1 MTLPC
6 MSNPGASLVRRPML
20 QGIVWILAFF
30 LGLVSAQ
37 LLADPVGSS
46 ADGDGSVGPRSKI
59 DSNTKSGPGMVKAPR
74 ASRVLAALAEMAAV
88 AEAAEAAEAGD
99 EKPDGGYT
107 SMAVFARALQL
118 IRQDYVDAGRA
129 GYRRLTH
136 AALRGMLSSL
146 DPHSQ
151 FMDPD
156 DFKGLQEDANS
167 HFGGLG
173 IQVVQRDGEL
183 VIVGVTEGGAA
194 ARAGLVP
201 GDRILRVDG
210 RLTER
215 LEFQEITRMLRGD
228 VGRKVVLTVLRSE
241 GGVREFEIV
250 RENVSVASVK
260 DVRMLG
266 EDFGGGYKLGYARI
280 TQFNVPTAEELGGH
294 LDALEKQGMQAL
306 VLDLRFN
313 PGGLLDSA
321 VKVAGQFLPPKTA
334 VVSTEGRVSSQSRV
348 YRTPD
353 RAGARRRY
361 PVAILI
367 NHGSASG
374 SEIVAGALKDLNRAV
389 LVGETTFGKGSVQSV
404 IELQDGSA
412 LRLTTAKYYTPSKQ
426 VIHEHGVVPHVR
438 AVFSPEQER
447 LLLLQR
453 REETL
458 TPEERAEVEEFRDT
472 QLGRA
477 AAALRGLL
485 IYAERTGKESW
496 LR

>member
-6 MSNPGASLVRRPML
+6 MSNPGASSARRPMRE
-20 QGIVWILAFF
+20 GIVWILAFF

-37 LLADPVGSS
+37 LLAHPVGS
-46 ADGDGSVGPRSKI
+46 AAAGDGAVGPRSKI
-59 DSNTKSGPGMVKAPR
+59 DSNMDSGPGIVEAPR

-129 GYRRLTH
+129 GCRRLTH

-156 DFKGLQEDANS
+156 DFKGLQEDASS

-215 LEFQEITRMLRGD
+215 LEFQEITRMLRATWG
-228 VGRKVVLTVLRSE
+228 GR
-241 GGVREFEIV
+241 
-250 RENVSVASVK
+250 
-260 DVRMLG
+260 
-266 EDFGGGYKLGYARI
+266 
-280 TQFNVPTAEELGGH
+280 
-294 LDALEKQGMQAL
+294 
-306 VLDLRFN
+306 
-313 PGGLLDSA
+313 
-321 VKVAGQFLPPKTA
+321 
-334 VVSTEGRVSSQSRV
+334 SS
-348 YRTPD
+348 
-353 RAGARRRY
+353 
-361 PVAILI
+361 
-367 NHGSASG
+367 
-374 SEIVAGALKDLNRAV
+374 
-389 LVGETTFGKGSVQSV
+389 
-404 IELQDGSA
+404 
-412 LRLTTAKYYTPSKQ
+412 
-426 VIHEHGVVPHVR
+426 
-438 AVFSPEQER
+438 
-447 LLLLQR
+447 
-453 REETL
+453 
-458 TPEERAEVEEFRDT
+458 
-472 QLGRA
+472 
-477 AAALRGLL
+477 
-485 IYAERTGKESW
+485 
-496 LR
+496 

>member
-1 MTLPC
+1 LD
-6 MSNPGASLVRRPML
+6 SVEGGERAES
-20 QGIVWILAFF
+20 G
-30 LGLVSAQ
+30 GKKE
-37 LLADPVGSS
+37 G
-46 ADGDGSVGPRSKI
+46 ADG
-59 DSNTKSGPGMVKAPR
+59 
-74 ASRVLAALAEMAAV
+74 E
-88 AEAAEAAEAGD
+88 E

-118 IRQDYVDAGRA
+118 IRQDYVDSGRA

-136 AALRGMLSSL
+136 AALRGMLASL

-151 FMDPD
+151 FMDPE

-173 IQVVQRDGEL
+173 IQVVQREGEL
-183 VIVGVTEGGAA
+183 VIVGVTEGGAGA
-194 ARAGLVP
+194 KAGLMP
-201 GDRILRVDG
+201 SDRILRVDG
-210 RLTER
+210 RLTDR
-215 LEFQEITRMLRGD
+215 LDFQEVTRLLRGE
-228 VGRKVVLTVLRSE
+228 VGKKVALTILRPE
-241 GGVREFEIV
+241 GGVKEFEIV
-250 RENVSVASVK
+250 RENISVASVR
-260 DVRMLG
+260 DARFLEELG
-266 EDFGGGYKLGYARI
+266 AGYRVGYVRI

-294 LDALEKQGMQAL
+294 LDALEKQGLQAL

-321 VKVAGQFLPPKTA
+321 VKVAGQFLPPKTL

-348 YRTPD
+348 YRTPE
-353 RAGARRRY
+353 RGGGRRRY
-361 PVAILI
+361 PIAILI
-367 NHGSASG
+367 NNGSASG

-426 VIHEHGVVPHVR
+426 VIHERGVAPHVR
-438 AVFSPEQER
+438 AVFSAEQER

-458 TPEERAEVEEFRDT
+458 TAEEREELKGFKDT
-472 QLGRA
+472 QLERA
-477 AAALRGLL
+477 VSALRGVL
-485 IYAERTGKESW
+485 IYAERTGKEPW
-496 LR
+496 LK